1 MKKFL
6 EIGIDIHA
14 AYITAFGVVLSVFF
28 RQPLYLVSWWIIVL
42 CFLLQSALFSDS
54 SVKWQ
59 RFFLSVLITGV
70 FAGIGALFS
79 WTLLKVLET

>member
-14 AYITAFGVVLSVFF
+14 AYITAFGVVFSVWS
-28 RQPLYLVSWWIIVL
+28 RKPLFVVFWWIIVL
-42 CFLLQSALFSDS
+42 CFLLQSALFSRS

-59 RFFLSVLITGV
+59 RFFLSVLFTAV
-70 FAGIGALFS
+70 FAGTGALFS
-79 WTLLKVLET
+79 WILRKALET